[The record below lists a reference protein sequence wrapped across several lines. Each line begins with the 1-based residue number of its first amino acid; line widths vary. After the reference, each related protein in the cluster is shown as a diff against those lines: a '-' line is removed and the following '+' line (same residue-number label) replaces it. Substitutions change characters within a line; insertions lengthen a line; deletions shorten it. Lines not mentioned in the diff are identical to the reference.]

1 MGLYYNICSLFACLK
16 GGFRNTTCRRFSCL
30 GKHRGLERE
39 SFLHTG
45 NFMTLRISTKQ
56 RCLRE
61 KGILAYGTS
70 DRTEWRGNRRVGDFA
85 QDGFSAGQ
93 EARAA
98 RAIFALLVGLNLGP
112 GDRFPSSKREPGLL
126 ILTAMQCQNSKLLNS
141 HLSQAEV

>member
-1 MGLYYNICSLFACLK
+1 MGK
-16 GGFRNTTCRRFSCL
+16 R
-30 GKHRGLERE
+30 RGLERE

-45 NFMTLRISTKQ
+45 NFMKLRISTKQ

-93 EARAA
+93 GARAA

-112 GDRFPSSKREPGLL
+112 GDRFPSSKREPGHRKKDCTGKAYRYLSLSVYFYLL
-126 ILTAMQCQNSKLLNS
+126 VYVWG
-141 HLSQAEV
+141 AEFIQFLAQLGS